1 MQIID
6 ILIKISRD
14 LFDQDLHY
22 SYLATSL
29 VCFFIQLVEVNMTTV
44 YINEIAKQ
52 RAYYRQV

>member
-1 MQIID
+1 MQIIE

-29 VCFFIQLVEVNMTTV
+29 VFIQLVEVNMTTV

-52 RAYYRQV
+52 RDYYRQV